1 MAAIEIKNLVKR
13 YKKANKNAVDDISL
27 SVAEGEFFALLG
39 PNGAGKTT
47 TVSILTTTLA
57 KTSGE
62 IKIVG
67 LDLDTHEQEIRRNI
81 GVIFQGPSI
90 DLNLTAEENIRFHA
104 MLFGVYPFRPFYSL
118 MPQEYRNRVL
128 ELAKLLD
135 IQDSIFK
142 PIRTFSGG
150 MKRKLEIVRSLIHKP
165 RVLFLDEPT
174 AGLDPLSRRS
184 LWKYLE
190 RIRKEQKTTIFLTT
204 HYLEEAE
211 VADHVG
217 IVNNG
222 KIVMYG
228 TPRGIKHQLVHNELI
243 VDADNREKLHR
254 ELLNFTTDIQGT
266 GPYHIALGTAA
277 HAQKIITSITEPLT
291 LLDINQPTL
300 EDAYL
305 AVVDHG
311 GALGESAMDSVIA
324 RD

>member
-1 MAAIEIKNLVKR
+1 MKPAIEIKDLVKR
-13 YKKANKNAVDDISL
+13 YRKADTNAVDGISL

-47 TVSILTTTLA
+47 TVSILTTTLI
-57 KTSGE
+57 KTSGNVR
-62 IKIVG
+62 IVG
-67 LDLDTHEQEIRRNI
+67 FDLDESEREIRKRI

-104 MLFGVYPFRPFYSL
+104 MLYGIYPFSPFYSF
-118 MPQEYRNRVL
+118 MPQEYRERVT
-128 ELAKLLD
+128 ELSRLLD
-135 IQDSIFK
+135 IEDAIFK

-165 RVLFLDEPT
+165 KVLFLDEPT
-174 AGLDPLSRRS
+174 TGLDPLSRRT

-190 RIRKEQKTTIFLTT
+190 RVRREEKTTVFLTT

-228 TPRGIKHQLVHNELI
+228 SPKEIKQKLVHNELI
-243 VDADNREKLHR
+243 VDAKNRDHLRR
-254 ELLNFTTDIQGT
+254 ELLNFTEDIKGD
-266 GPYHIALGTAA
+266 GPFRVALGAPH
-277 HAQKIITSITEPLT
+277 HAQEIIKSLHAPLT
-291 LLDINQPTL
+291 LLDIERPTL

-305 AVVDHG
+305 AVIDQG
-311 GALGESAMDSVIA
+311 SATEEP
-324 RD
+324 

>member
-1 MAAIEIKNLVKR
+1 MLPAIQIKNLIKR
-13 YKKANKNAVDDISL
+13 YRKADKNAVDDISL

-57 KTSGE
+57 KTSGSVR
-62 IKIVG
+62 IAG
-67 LDLDTHEQEIRRNI
+67 FDLDTNEREIRQRV

-104 MLFGVYPFRPFYSL
+104 MLYGIYPFRPFYSL
-118 MPQEYRNRVL
+118 MPKEYRQRVMDL
-128 ELAKLLD
+128 SRLLD
-135 IQDSIFK
+135 IEDAVFK

-165 RVLFLDEPT
+165 KVLFLDEPT
-174 AGLDPLSRRS
+174 TGLDPLSRRT

-190 RIRKEQKTTIFLTT
+190 RVRKEEKTTVFLTT

-228 TPRGIKHQLVHNELI
+228 SPKEIKQQLVHNELI
-243 VDADNREKLHR
+243 IDAENRDHLRR
-254 ELLNFTTDIQGT
+254 ELRNVMEDIKGD
-266 GPYHIALGTAA
+266 GPFRVALGTPH
-277 HAQKIITSITEPLT
+277 HAQQIIRSLQTPLT
-291 LLDINQPTL
+291 LLDMKRPTL

-305 AVVDHG
+305 AIIDHG
-311 GALGESAMDSVIA
+311 DSTEQSSQKESV
-324 RD
+324 